1 MRDQDK
7 TKEQLIDEL
16 TALRQQ
22 FEKKTNRWNKEVEG
36 QVAERTS
43 KFQKMYA
50 ELKRLDEAK
59 SRFLSS
65 VTHEVRTP
73 LTSIRS
79 FAEILVDYPD
89 ETAETRKA
97 FYLIIKRESERLSRL
112 IDDVLDLSKIRAG
125 KIEWHLK
132 KLHSASVIQ
141 KAIDAVHCLLLK
153 KDLRIVAQI
162 EEELP
167 TFRADEDRIIQV
179 LTNLVGNAIKFTPP
193 GRVGCRKGRALW
205 RHTVFFEAHSCRA
218 FWTSGRKHAAA
229 GSVWNVA
236 YRLT

>member
-22 FEKKTNRWNKEVEG
+22 FEKKTIRWNKEVEG

-43 KFQKMYA
+43 KFQKMYD

-65 VTHEVRTP
+65 VTHELRTP

-97 FYLIIKRESERLSRL
+97 FYLIIKRERTLE
-112 IDDVLDLSKIRAG
+112 
-125 KIEWHLK
+125 
-132 KLHSASVIQ
+132 Q
-141 KAIDAVHCLLLK
+141 
-153 KDLRIVAQI
+153 
-162 EEELP
+162 
-167 TFRADEDRIIQV
+167 
-179 LTNLVGNAIKFTPP
+179 
-193 GRVGCRKGRALW
+193 
-205 RHTVFFEAHSCRA
+205 AH
-218 FWTSGRKHAAA
+218 
-229 GSVWNVA
+229 
-236 YRLT
+236 

>member
-1 MRDQDK
+1 M
-7 TKEQLIDEL
+7 
-16 TALRQQ
+16 
-22 FEKKTNRWNKEVEG
+22 
-36 QVAERTS
+36 
-43 KFQKMYA
+43 
-50 ELKRLDEAK
+50 
-59 SRFLSS
+59 
-65 VTHEVRTP
+65 
-73 LTSIRS
+73 
-79 FAEILVDYPD
+79 
-89 ETAETRKA
+89 
-97 FYLIIKRESERLSRL
+97 SRL

-193 GRVGCRKGRALW
+193 GRAGCRKGGALW
-205 RHTVFFEAHSCRA
+205 RHSVFFEAHSCRA
-218 FWTSGRKHAAA
+218 SWTSGRKHAAE

-236 YRLT
+236 CRLT